1 MLKPTHIAVNVLFK
15 QSEGFKTIKL
25 SENPLIIADDDK
37 DNLKKYI
44 ESYLNLSTFDTSNF
58 PSIFIDKSCKI
69 PRAKLG
75 ALKDNKTLQVK
86 RDIKK
91 ADYLVINKDSYI
103 DNMMEYTW
111 AYELIYLDELHNWV
125 KFDLQ
130 HRQGYSDEER
140 ETIKSNFAEIVELCK
155 AHSITKLSIR
165 VDYDLRR
172 ILSQPDSGSR
182 NNYFSHL
189 LNAPD
194 PLTVNFLNNPARGKN
209 EDGDIICIDL
219 RHYVELNNE
228 KLQALIYALQ
238 NNIKI
243 INSSEVTKLI
253 NVTVIDKELFES
265 LNNMLQSQDRSN
277 HDTALEIIAS
287 CDFEES
293 LFYIVLLMNLN
304 YKSVAYSD
312 YFKHVNFQ
320 AVVQFVRTKLN
331 KGEMSTQYRFRSA
344 MGGQKCIEDDCKHL
358 LESGYMFSE
367 HKWVVEK
374 YMFPYHEIN
383 CDFIDTEFLIA
394 KSVLEQIEINDKR
407 KEENEL

>member
-1 MLKPTHIAVNVLFK
+1 MLKPTHISVNVIFK
-15 QSEGFKTIKL
+15 KSEGFKTIKL
-25 SENPLIIADDDK
+25 SENPLIIADDDR
-37 DNLKKYI
+37 DHLKRNI
-44 ESYLNLSTFDTSNF
+44 ERYLNLSTFDTSNF

-86 RDIKK
+86 RDIQK

-111 AYELIYLDELHNWV
+111 AHELIYLDELHNWV

-130 HRQGYSDEER
+130 HRQSYSDEEK
-140 ETIKSNFAEIVELCK
+140 ENIKSEFAKIVELCK
-155 AHSITKLSIR
+155 AHCITKLSIR
-165 VDYDLRR
+165 VDYELRR
-172 ILSQPDSGSR
+172 TLYEPDSTYRHGYF
-182 NNYFSHL
+182 NNLS
-189 LNAPD
+189 NAPD
-194 PLTVNFLNNPARGKN
+194 PLTVNFITNPTREKD

-228 KLQALIYALQ
+228 RLNVLIYALQ

-253 NVTVIDKELFES
+253 NVTVINKELFES
-265 LNNMLQSQDRSN
+265 LNNMLESQDRSN

-293 LFYIVLLMNLN
+293 LFYIVLLLNLN
-304 YKSVAYSD
+304 YKSVASSD

-331 KGEMSTQYRFRSA
+331 KGEISTPYRFRSA
-344 MGGQKCIEDDCKHL
+344 MGGQAAVENDSKHL

-374 YMFPYHEIN
+374 YMFSHHEIK

-394 KSVLEQIEINDKR
+394 KSVLEQIEVNDKHR
-407 KEENEL
+407 EQNEL

>member
-1 MLKPTHIAVNVLFK
+1 MLKPTHITVDVIFK
-15 QSEGFKTIKL
+15 KEFGFKTIKL
-25 SENPLIIADDDK
+25 SENPLIIADDDR
-37 DNLKKYI
+37 DNLKKHI
-44 ESYLNLSTFDTSNF
+44 ELYLNLSTFDTSNF

-86 RDIKK
+86 RDIQK

-111 AYELIYLDELHNWV
+111 AHELIYLDELHNWV

-130 HRQGYSDEER
+130 YRQGYSDEER
-140 ETIKSNFAEIVELCK
+140 ETIKSEFAKIVELCK
-155 AHSITKLSIR
+155 AYSITKLSIR
-165 VDYDLRR
+165 VDYDLRK
-172 ILSQPDSGSR
+172 ILCEPDSVYR

-189 LNAPD
+189 SNAPD

-209 EDGDIICIDL
+209 KDGDIICIDL

-228 KLQALIYALQ
+228 KLQALLYALQ
-238 NNIKI
+238 NNLKI

-265 LNNMLQSQDRSN
+265 LNNMLQSQDQSN

-293 LFYIVLLMNLN
+293 LFYIVLLLNLN
-304 YKSVAYSD
+304 YQSVASSD

-331 KGEMSTQYRFRSA
+331 KGEMSTPYRFRSA
-344 MGGQKCIEDDCKHL
+344 MGGQSAVENDSKHL

-374 YMFPYHEIN
+374 YMFSHHKVA

>member
-25 SENPLIIADDDK
+25 SENPLIIADDDAN
-37 DNLKKYI
+37 NLKKYI
-44 ESYLNLSTFDTSNF
+44 ERYLNLSTLDTSNF

-86 RDIKK
+86 RDIQK

-111 AYELIYLDELHNWV
+111 ALELIYLDELHNWV

-165 VDYDLRR
+165 VDYELKK
-172 ILSQPDSGSR
+172 ILCEPDSVYR
-182 NNYFSHL
+182 RTYFNSIS
-189 LNAPD
+189 NTPD

-228 KLQALIYALQ
+228 KLQALLYALQ

-293 LFYIVLLMNLN
+293 LFYIVLLLNLN
-304 YKSVAYSD
+304 YQSVASSD

-331 KGEMSTQYRFRSA
+331 KGEMSTPYRFRSA
-344 MGGQKCIEDDCKHL
+344 MGGQSAVENDSKHL

-374 YMFPYHEIN
+374 YMFPYHEID

-394 KSVLEQIEINDKR
+394 KSVLEQMEINDKR

>member
-1 MLKPTHIAVNVLFK
+1 MLKPTHIAVNILFK

-25 SENPLIIADDDK
+25 SENPLIIADDDAN
-37 DNLKKYI
+37 NLKKYI
-44 ESYLNLSTFDTSNF
+44 ERYLNLSTLDTSNF

-111 AYELIYLDELHNWV
+111 AHELIYLDELHNWV

-172 ILSQPDSGSR
+172 ILSQPDSSSR
-182 NNYFSHL
+182 RSYFNNIS
-189 LNAPD
+189 NAPD
-194 PLTVNFLNNPARGKN
+194 PLTVNFLTNPAREKDV
-209 EDGDIICIDL
+209 DGDIICIDL

-293 LFYIVLLMNLN
+293 LFYIVLLLNLN
-304 YKSVAYSD
+304 YQSVAYSD

-331 KGEMSTQYRFRSA
+331 KREMSTPYRFRSA

-374 YMFPYHEIN
+374 YMFPFHEID

-407 KEENEL
+407 KEQNEL

>member
-1 MLKPTHIAVNVLFK
+1 MLKPTHITVDVIFK
-15 QSEGFKTIKL
+15 KEFGFKTIKL
-25 SENPLIIADDDK
+25 SENPLIIADDDR
-37 DNLKKYI
+37 DNLKKHI
-44 ESYLNLSTFDTSNF
+44 ELYLNLSTFDTSNF

-86 RDIKK
+86 RDIQK

-111 AYELIYLDELHNWV
+111 AHELIYLDELHNWV

-165 VDYDLRR
+165 VDYDLRK
-172 ILSQPDSGSR
+172 ILCEPDSVYR

-228 KLQALIYALQ
+228 RLQALLYALQ

-265 LNNMLQSQDRSN
+265 LNNMLQSQDQSN

-293 LFYIVLLMNLN
+293 LFYIVLLLNLN
-304 YKSVAYSD
+304 YQSVTSSD

-331 KGEMSTQYRFRSA
+331 KGEMSTPYRFRSA
-344 MGGQKCIEDDCKHL
+344 MGGQKCIEYDSKHL

-374 YMFPYHEIN
+374 YMFPYHEID

-394 KSVLEQIEINDKR
+394 KSVLEQMEINDKR

>member
-25 SENPLIIADDDK
+25 SENPLIIADDDR
-37 DNLKKYI
+37 DNLKKHI
-44 ESYLNLSTFDTSNF
+44 ELYLNLSTFDTSNF

-86 RDIKK
+86 RDIQK

-111 AYELIYLDELHNWV
+111 ALELIYLDELHNWV

-130 HRQGYSDEER
+130 YRQGYSDEER

-165 VDYDLRR
+165 VDYDLRK
-172 ILSQPDSGSR
+172 ILCEPDSVYR
-182 NNYFSHL
+182 RTYFNSIS
-189 LNAPD
+189 NAPD

-228 KLQALIYALQ
+228 RLQALLYALQ

-265 LNNMLQSQDRSN
+265 LNNMLQSQDQSN

-293 LFYIVLLMNLN
+293 LFYIVLLLNLN
-304 YKSVAYSD
+304 YQSVASSD

-331 KGEMSTQYRFRSA
+331 KGEMSTPYRFRSA
-344 MGGQKCIEDDCKHL
+344 MGGQSAVENDSKHL

-374 YMFPYHEIN
+374 YMFPYHEID

-394 KSVLEQIEINDKR
+394 KSVLEQMEINDKR

>member
-1 MLKPTHIAVNVLFK
+1 MLKPTHIAVNVIFNK
-15 QSEGFKTIKL
+15 EFGFKTIKL
-25 SENPLIIADDDK
+25 SENPLIIADDDR
-37 DNLKKYI
+37 DHLKKHI
-44 ESYLNLSTFDTSNF
+44 EHYLNLSTFDTSNF

-86 RDIKK
+86 RDIQK

-111 AYELIYLDELHNWV
+111 AHELIYLDELHNWV

-130 HRQGYSDEER
+130 HRQGYSYEEI

-172 ILSQPDSGSR
+172 ILSQPYSSSR
-182 NNYFSHL
+182 RSYFNNIS
-189 LNAPD
+189 NAPD
-194 PLTVNFLNNPARGKN
+194 PLTVNFLTNPTREKD
-209 EDGDIICIDL
+209 EDGDIICIDI

-228 KLQALIYALQ
+228 RLQALLYALQ

-265 LNNMLQSQDRSN
+265 LNNMLQSQDQSN

-293 LFYIVLLMNLN
+293 LFYIVLLLNLN
-304 YKSVAYSD
+304 YQSVSHSD

-331 KGEMSTQYRFRSA
+331 RGEMSTPHRFRMG
-344 MGGQKCIEDDCKHL
+344 MGGQRAVENDSKHL
-358 LESGYMFSE
+358 LESGYMFYE
-367 HKWVVEK
+367 HKWIIEK
-374 YMFPYHEIN
+374 YMFSEHKVK

-407 KEENEL
+407 REQNEL

>member
-1 MLKPTHIAVNVLFK
+1 MLKPTHISVNVIFNK
-15 QSEGFKTIKL
+15 AVGFKTITL
-25 SENPLIIADDDK
+25 SENPLIIADDDPN
-37 DNLKKYI
+37 NLKKHI
-44 ESYLNLSTFDTSNF
+44 ERYLNLSTLDTSNF

-86 RDIKK
+86 RDIQK

-111 AYELIYLDELHNWV
+111 AHELIYLDELHNWV

-130 HRQGYSDEER
+130 YRQGYSDEER
-140 ETIKSNFAEIVELCK
+140 ETIKSEFAKIVELCK

-165 VDYDLRR
+165 VDYELRK
-172 ILSQPDSGSR
+172 ILCEPDSVYR

-228 KLQALIYALQ
+228 RLQALLYALQ

-293 LFYIVLLMNLN
+293 LFYIVLLLNLN
-304 YKSVAYSD
+304 YQSVAYSD

-320 AVVQFVRTKLN
+320 AVVQFVRTNLN

-344 MGGQKCIEDDCKHL
+344 MGGQSAVENDSKHL

-374 YMFPYHEIN
+374 YMFSHHKVA

-394 KSVLEQIEINDKR
+394 KSVLEQMEINDKR

>member
-1 MLKPTHIAVNVLFK
+1 MLKPTHITVDVIFK
-15 QSEGFKTIKL
+15 KEFGFKTIKL
-25 SENPLIIADDDK
+25 SENPLIIADDDR
-37 DNLKKYI
+37 DNLKKHI
-44 ESYLNLSTFDTSNF
+44 ELYLNLSTFDTSNF

-86 RDIKK
+86 RDIQK

-111 AYELIYLDELHNWV
+111 ALELIYLDELHNWV

-165 VDYDLRR
+165 VDYDLRK
-172 ILSQPDSGSR
+172 ILCEPDSVYR

-228 KLQALIYALQ
+228 RLQALLYALQ

-293 LFYIVLLMNLN
+293 LFYIVLLLNLN
-304 YKSVAYSD
+304 YQSVASSD

-331 KGEMSTQYRFRSA
+331 KGEMSTPYRFRSA
-344 MGGQKCIEDDCKHL
+344 MGDQSAVENDSKHL

-374 YMFPYHEIN
+374 YMFPYHEID

-394 KSVLEQIEINDKR
+394 KSVLEQMEINDKR